1 MGRNINSLRRF
12 LFSLA
17 SGTTALPNGRSILD
31 DDQDDRP
38 EETLDDEDS
47 HLRANARFVEGASA
61 FVQGET
67 GADVAVEGGDAFR
80 PFVQLNFEETLFE
93 VHRREKNGED
103 PADQR
108 SDRVQRTRPAARRRI
123 VASEHCGRVDHRVD
137 DVDDAVDDDDGAD
150 ASAKPIWICLE
161 ASAGRPSSGLVKPER
176 NSSLP
181 NHGHHFPLTVGHFQN
196 IIRRLFIH

>member
-1 MGRNINSLRRF
+1 MKWIRGSPGSLVVSVAHLRPIATTRREKNLPFSPSDCAYRVVLLRRF
-12 LFSLA
+12 LFSLV
-17 SGTTALPNGRSILD
+17 SGTTALPNGWSILD

-38 EETLDDEDS
+38 EEALDDEDS
-47 HLRANARFVEGASA
+47 HLRANARFVQGAPA

-80 PFVQLNFEETLFE
+80 PFVQPNVEETLFE
-93 VHRREKNGED
+93 VHRRENNGED
-103 PADQR
+103 PADER

-150 ASAKPIWICLE
+150 ASAKPI
-161 ASAGRPSSGLVKPER
+161 
-176 NSSLP
+176 
-181 NHGHHFPLTVGHFQN
+181 
-196 IIRRLFIH
+196 